1 MALAKGCL
9 QDLELEVPIYLPPPV
24 ADLWEWSRVVFSKEG
39 EASLEV
45 THDAQV

>member
-9 QDLELEVPIYLPPPV
+9 QDLELEVPLYLSLPV
-24 ADLWEWSRVVFSKEG
+24 ADLWEWSLVLFSKEG

-45 THDAQV
+45 MHDAQL